1 MNQGRSH
8 NEIRKGFDARN
19 MESHSYQN
27 LWDAIK
33 AVITGKF
40 ISINVYIKEKKDLK
54 LTI

>member
-8 NEIRKGFDARN
+8 NEIRKGFDAKKYGITP
-19 MESHSYQN
+19 YQN